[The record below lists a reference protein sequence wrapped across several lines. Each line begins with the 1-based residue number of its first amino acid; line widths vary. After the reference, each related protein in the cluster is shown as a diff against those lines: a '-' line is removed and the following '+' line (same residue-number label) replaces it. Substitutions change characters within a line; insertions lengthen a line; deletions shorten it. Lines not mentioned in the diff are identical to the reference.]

1 MTTSRRGGDRGVVSG
16 CAWRLWIMLLCLLLL
31 EETEGR
37 HENFSDAERTVGG
50 QGNNVEVGYG
60 DERRFLK

>member
-1 MTTSRRGGDRGVVSG
+1 
-16 CAWRLWIMLLCLLLL
+16 MLLCLLLL

-37 HENFSDAERTVGG
+37 HENFSDAERMGGG

-60 DERRFLK
+60 DERSFLK